1 MTERIRINVPRE
13 PSSIESEEDS
23 LSEGMDPE
31 AAASVIEKE
40 GDREE
45 TIELLRSKDQEI
57 KALSDRLLRLQA
69 EFENFRKRTAKERG
83 ELIKFA
89 NEGLLTE
96 VIPVVDSLERAIQ
109 SADENAN
116 IENLLE
122 GLRLVRRL
130 LNVLLER
137 AGVQEIHALGET
149 FNPEFHEAIS
159 VVESGDH
166 PDDTIVEEVQKGY
179 LLNGRVLRPS
189 VVKVSQS
196 LVLEKP
202 EDDGEGS

>member
-1 MTERIRINVPRE
+1 MTERVRIKVPME
-13 PSSIESEEDS
+13 SSPIESEEDS

-31 AAASVIEKE
+31 ATAPGIP
-40 GDREE
+40 EE
-45 TIELLRSKDQEI
+45 SGMAETAELLQSKDQEI

-83 ELIKFA
+83 EVIKFA
-89 NEGLLTE
+89 NEGLLGE
-96 VIPVVDSLERAIQ
+96 IIPVVDSLERAIQ
-109 SADENAN
+109 SANENVD

-130 LNVLLER
+130 LNLLLER
-137 AGVQEIHALGET
+137 AGVKEIHAQGEM
-149 FNPEFHEAIS
+149 FNPELHEAIS

-166 PDDTIVEEVQKGY
+166 PDNTIVEEVQKGY

-189 VVKVSQS
+189 IVRVSKSVVPDK
-196 LVLEKP
+196 LED
-202 EDDGEGS
+202 EGEES

>member
-1 MTERIRINVPRE
+1 MTERVRIKVPME
-13 PSSIESEEDS
+13 SSPIESEEDS

-31 AAASVIEKE
+31 ATAPGIP
-40 GDREE
+40 EE
-45 TIELLRSKDQEI
+45 SGMAETAELLQSKDQEI

-83 ELIKFA
+83 EVIKFA
-89 NEGLLTE
+89 NEGLLGE
-96 VIPVVDSLERAIQ
+96 IIPVVDSLERAIQ
-109 SADENAN
+109 SANENVD

-130 LNVLLER
+130 LNLLLER
-137 AGVQEIHALGET
+137 AGVKEIHAQGET
-149 FNPEFHEAIS
+149 FNPELHEAIS

-166 PDDTIVEEVQKGY
+166 PDNTIVEEVQKGY

-189 VVKVSQS
+189 IVRVSKSVVPDK
-196 LVLEKP
+196 LED
-202 EDDGEGS
+202 EGEES

>member
-1 MTERIRINVPRE
+1 MTERVRIKVPME
-13 PSSIESEEDS
+13 SSPIESEEDS

-31 AAASVIEKE
+31 ATAPGVP
-40 GDREE
+40 EE
-45 TIELLRSKDQEI
+45 SGMAETAELLQSKDQEI

-83 ELIKFA
+83 EVIKFA
-89 NEGLLTE
+89 NEGLLGE
-96 VIPVVDSLERAIQ
+96 IIPVVDSLERAIQ
-109 SADENAN
+109 SANENVD

-130 LNVLLER
+130 LNLLLER
-137 AGVQEIHALGET
+137 AGVKEIHAQGET
-149 FNPEFHEAIS
+149 FNPELHEAIS

-166 PDDTIVEEVQKGY
+166 PDNTIVEEVQKGY

-189 VVKVSQS
+189 IVRVSKSVVPEK
-196 LVLEKP
+196 LED
-202 EDDGEGS
+202 EAEES